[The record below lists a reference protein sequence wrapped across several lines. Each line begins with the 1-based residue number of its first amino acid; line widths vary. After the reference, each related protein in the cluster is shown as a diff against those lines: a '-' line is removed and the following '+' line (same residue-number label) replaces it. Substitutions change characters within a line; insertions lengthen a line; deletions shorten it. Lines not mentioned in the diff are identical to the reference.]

1 MHPKEATV
9 MNRRSSRLTATAF
22 LVASVVPAA
31 VVAHEVSDHRVV
43 DGVEMYV
50 GVLPAETL
58 RAQHAKGDPEFSMH
72 NGVPTR
78 AGYYHVNLSLFD
90 SDSKAPID
98 DARVEARVEELGGMG
113 AQSRAMEKMAIKDTV
128 SYGNYFKMPGKGPYW
143 ITVTIRRPEPH
154 RVIEAKFPHKH
165 F

>member
-1 MHPKEATV
+1 
-9 MNRRSSRLTATAF
+9 MNRSSRRLAAIGF
-22 LVASVVPAA
+22 AIALAVPAA
-31 VVAHEVSDHRVV
+31 VVAHEVSDHRIV

-58 RAQHAKGDPEFSMH
+58 RGQHAKGDSEFSMH

-78 AGYYHVNLSLFD
+78 AGYYHVNVSLFD
-90 SDSKAPID
+90 SDTKVRID

-113 AQSRAMEKMAIKDTV
+113 AQSRVMEKMAIKDTV
-128 SYGNYFKMPGKGPYW
+128 SYGNYFKMSGKGPFW